1 MSSVTTAVHPD
12 KETVY
17 YQGSLAQMQTRQ
29 FSTINRDNVTFL
41 EIIKNEPRKQSYTD
55 TKEFDAKL
63 SKFPF
68 LSNKF
73 IYKKVID
80 DARVIPDDIVI
91 KNRMDEY
98 FSPRFYKN
106 VHRLYQNAPLY
117 FDYLFS
123 SEGITE
129 QRHKQYS
136 IYIYTLCL
144 IEYVMKHY
152 TSNDFKL
159 INGHQLYYD
168 WALPKYSEHI
178 SYIIKG
184 PLSKSS
190 SIKIDFKKH
199 YASIMNP
206 SNVEGD
212 MTPVLQLASLQ
223 NLDARLTQLFTFLSK
238 MNNAYDKLKDEAR
251 TYNLIIRSLHARC
264 YNEPTLNDT
273 FVVDLRGSDFGN
285 TTDAL
290 HGGAKMDTVVTGI
303 ADISSRLSIHKLQE
317 LFSNYSRFRI
327 VSLTVDSS
335 LYTIPLD
342 GVNTVNVVFQGIQLA
357 TRSVTVIGDNNSDP
371 TVNPTNLTT
380 IGTFTH
386 NPINHTYEFTSLVD
400 TNTYDVTKVRVTD
413 ARIYLAINGLPIP
426 AVRLSSQL
434 IPTDMYNVSVRHTKG
449 RATSL
454 PGVVDTV
461 LYICYGLTDMDRVF
475 LKKDHG
481 FMSYGNSIVYI
492 GAHASKLLSR
502 FKNGNLYVYTSKPL
516 DLIYA
521 GAGGNASIFADDTE
535 HIWDGSQKGLIG
547 IEDFPDDPNQRESVF
562 AMMRSDSVINGALP
576 SGTWTEHDMWLS
588 LFSIIVPNDG
598 TYIGSETAPSIVK
611 SGAIEYTHAL
621 FLHVSSTG
629 EPKNVRVIDINLLN
643 IETDNLPQFEI
654 ATRSNDPVIADIYFK
669 YKSAPGNAT
678 INNILVTT
686 SVVKGDIVKCLFVH
700 DDYLVT
706 NGGALYRELYYTD
719 DWKWYPGVCYLPPED
734 EIPDL
739 FTTDDDFQYIPLNY
753 NHYDT
758 TTHVLSISTFVP
770 LLITQDVARNTVLID
785 DYVNITGTGD
795 TSIELIDMN
804 NATKFPGI
812 IYHMGSITALK
823 LESEELPSIH
833 YDTSYVCASS
843 FNDVFNM
850 QLEFS

>member
-17 YQGSLAQMQTRQ
+17 YQGSLAQMQSRQ

-55 TKEFDAKL
+55 TKEFDTKL

-106 VHRLYQNAPLY
+106 IHRLYQNAPLY

-136 IYIYTLCL
+136 VYIYTLCL
-144 IEYVMKHY
+144 IEYIMKHY

-212 MTPVLQLASLQ
+212 MTSVLQLASLQ
-223 NLDARLTQLFTFLSK
+223 NLDTRLTQLFTFLSK

-251 TYNLIIRSLHARC
+251 TYNLIIRSLHAKC

-335 LYTIPLD
+335 LYNIPLD

-357 TRSVTVIGDNNSDP
+357 SRSVTVIGDNNSDP

-400 TNTYDVTKVRVTD
+400 TNTYDMTKVRVTD
-413 ARIYLAINGLPIP
+413 ARIYLAINGSPIP

-434 IPTDMYNVSVRHTKG
+434 IPTNMYNVSVRHTKG
-449 RATSL
+449 RTTSL
-454 PGVVDTV
+454 PGAVDTV
-461 LYICYGLTDMDRVF
+461 LYMYYGLTDIDRVF

-481 FMSYGNSIVYI
+481 FMTHGDIIIYVGEQ
-492 GAHASKLLSR
+492 ASKLLSS
-502 FKNGNLYVYTSKPL
+502 FINGDVYPYTSKPL
-516 DLIYA
+516 NLIYA
-521 GAGGNASIFADDTE
+521 GGGANAGAFADDTE
-535 HIWDGSQKGLIG
+535 HIWDGTQEGLTDM
-547 IEDFPDDPNQRESVF
+547 ENFPPDRNQRESVF
-562 AMMRSDSVINGALP
+562 AMMRSGSAINGTLP

-598 TYIGSETAPSIVK
+598 TYIGSTTAPSIIK
-611 SGAIEYTHAL
+611 SGAIEYTHVL

-629 EPKNVRVIDINLLN
+629 IPKGMRVVDINLLD
-643 IETDNLPQFEI
+643 IETDDDPQFEI
-654 ATRSNDPVIADIYFK
+654 VNRSTDSVIADLYFK
-669 YKSAPGNAT
+669 YKSAPEDTTFNS
-678 INNILVTT
+678 IVITT
-686 SVVKGDIVKCLFVH
+686 SIIKGDIVKCLFIH
-700 DDYLVT
+700 DDYKIT
-706 NGGALYRELYYTD
+706 TGGALYRELYYTD
-719 DWKWYPGVCYLPPED
+719 AWNWYPGVCYLPPED
-734 EIPDL
+734 EIPDM
-739 FTTDDDFQYIPLNY
+739 FTTDDEFQYIVLTN
-753 NHYDT
+753 NGYDPT
-758 TTHVLSISTFVP
+758 TRMLSMSTFVP
-770 LLITQDVARNTVLID
+770 LLITQDVARNTVIID
-785 DYVNITGTGD
+785 DYVNIAGTGD
-795 TSIELIDMN
+795 TSIELIDVN
-804 NATKFPGI
+804 GATKLPGT

-823 LESEELPSIH
+823 LESDELPNIY